1 MPPEESR
8 IVLPPAPASLSARPV
23 RGWREPVSI
32 DTYGIG
38 EPDRYPAY
46 LDQRVYQGSSGAV
59 YPMPFVDRV
68 EHTKAPREWDAIHLE
83 NAFVRLMVLP
93 ELGGR
98 IHVGLDRTR
107 GYDFFYRNDVI
118 KPALVGL
125 LGPWVSGGVEL
136 NWPQHHRPATFL
148 PVETWIE
155 SEPDGAVTVWCS
167 DHDPFARLQGMHGV
181 RLRPDSALVELRV
194 RLVNRTDDVQTFLW
208 WANVAAAVHDD
219 YQAFFPTDVTV
230 VADHAKRAVTT
241 FPAASGRYY
250 GVDYPARRTA
260 EHPDGDRLDWY
271 RNIPVPTS
279 YMCLGSQD
287 DFFGGY
293 DHAAGAGFVH
303 WADHRISPGKKM
315 WTWGD
320 APFGRAWDRHLTDTN
335 GPYIELMAGVFTDNQ
350 PDFAFLRPG
359 ETTTFSQYWYP
370 IQDIGPVHQATRDA
384 AVRLDVG
391 TGGTVRVGVAVT
403 SPRPGARV
411 VLRAGEEVLLDE
423 RADVAPGNPLV
434 RELTGPPGVGA
445 TGYELVVEHDGATLL
460 TWRPRAEAG
469 PDSGPDADPDTGPD
483 ADPGTTIPEPAMP
496 EPATEPPA
504 PADIDSLDELYVTG
518 LHLEQYRHAT
528 RSPEPYW
535 TEALRRDP
543 GDARCATA
551 LAARRARAGRLA
563 DAERLLRTATAR
575 LTLRNPNPRDGE
587 AHYRLGVVLAR
598 QGRTAEAREA
608 LGTASWDQAWRDA
621 AAVATAR
628 LDLAEGRDADAAEQL
643 EALLRRSPEHVQGR
657 NLAAVAAGR
666 IGDTQRARDLVR
678 GTLAVDPLDAWARD
692 LAARLGAP
700 TTAGPTT
707 DPTVALDVA
716 LEHASAG
723 QTAAAVELLEDVAT
737 RPSPRGQRDVRALA
751 LLHLADLELTRGDH
765 GAAADALERARRAPR
780 DWAFPAATDDDAL
793 ARLRRAWPQD
803 PLVAGLAGHRLYAA
817 GRRDEAIA
825 AWEVAASGDGTDPV
839 VLRNLGVAAHNVQG
853 DAEAAAAWYAR
864 ARAVA
869 PDDARLLYEADQLE
883 ARRGTAPEHRLAV
896 LLDRPD
902 LVGARDDLSVQVAE
916 LLTAVGRADDALEIL
931 TGRPFQPWE
940 GGEGRV
946 LAAWDAAHL
955 ALGRGALDDGD
966 AAAALAH
973 AAAAL
978 DPPASLGEARHP
990 LANTADLHLLLGDAL
1005 AAVGRSDDAREAW
1018 RTAADQQ
1025 GDFEG
1030 MAVQDFSERTA
1041 ASVLALRRL
1050 GRDDEAR
1057 LLRDGLARYVE
1068 QEAGRRAT
1076 VDYFATS
1083 LPTMLLFTHDVQ
1095 EEHDDR
1101 VRALRNQLAALDR
1114 AATHRVRVTRPPA
1127 VRRDHLAL
1135 GSPPGTPDAVAVTGR
1150 YLERAG
1156 RPWFPVTGEVH
1167 YSRIPRERWSEVLG
1181 HARAGGLDSVATYV
1195 FWQAHEPTPGDFR
1208 WDGNLDLRAFVELAA
1223 RHGLAVIVR
1232 MGPWAHGE
1240 ARYGG
1245 FPDWLVER
1253 GVAARTNDPAYLDL
1267 VRAFY
1272 AQTIAQLDGLLHAQ
1286 GGPVIGAQMDNEL
1299 YDQPEHLAMLRTIA
1313 EELGLQVPLW
1323 TATGWGGAQ
1332 VPDTLLPVYSAYADG
1347 FWEDADTEWP
1357 AFAPVHF
1364 RYSTV
1369 RDDLSVGADLREALD
1384 GLAVDRAAEPPG
1396 PDDDLLPYAT
1406 CELGGGMHVAYH
1418 RRPLVTPDDVAA
1430 LALAKIGSGSV
1441 WQGYYMYAGGTQRV
1455 GPRGTEQESQ
1465 ATGYPN
1471 DVPTR
1476 TYDFGAPVGEHGQ
1489 VRRHHHLLRR
1499 QHLWLRAD
1507 GDALAAM
1514 TTTVGGGSDDPS
1526 ALRWSVRSDGRRG
1539 YVFLTTYQPARR
1551 PLAAQ
1556 PSTQV
1561 QVEQEDTTVTVPTR
1575 PVDLPAGL
1583 SVAWPLRYPLAEGL
1597 VLRSATAQLLTRVS
1611 DGGGPGIAGNR
1622 PGELVVLV
1630 ATDGVPVELVLDG
1643 DVEATGPVSVRREG
1657 GTTVLDLTGDPGPET
1672 VVRLHGA
1679 PGTAGESG
1687 VRVLVLDEATANRLY
1702 RLDVGGRER
1711 LVLCDAPVHAL
1722 DGNLVVHTDEPTT
1735 TVSVLPAPA
1744 SLAASLPLSAS
1755 DGATATPAGEA
1766 GTLWS
1771 TWTLAVPGA
1780 GSRRVAAD
1788 LRLGAPAPPLPAR
1801 GGPMDRLSAPTDFT
1815 GAARVHLDVPADA
1828 LAGVDRA
1835 LLRVSWTGDVGRAL
1849 VGGEVVSDHFW
1860 HGRAWDVDLTP
1871 WRDDVARD
1879 GVTLDLLPWRAE
1891 IGVWV
1896 DPSVRDVPDGI
1907 TVEAVDVVRVARTVL
1922 TLKEDA

>member
-8 IVLPPAPASLSARPV
+8 IILPPAPENIAAHPV

-46 LDQRVYQGSSGAV
+46 LDQRVYQGSTGAV

-83 NAFVRLMVLP
+83 NAYVRLMVLP

-148 PVETWIE
+148 PTEAWIE
-155 SEPDGAVTVWCS
+155 REPDGAVTVWCS
-167 DHDPFARLQGMHGV
+167 DHDPFARMQGMHGV

-260 EHPDGDRLDWY
+260 ERPDGDRLDWY

-315 WTWGD
+315 WTWGN
-320 APFGRAWDRHLTDTN
+320 APFGRAWDQHLTDSN
-335 GPYIELMAGVFTDNQ
+335 GPYVELMAGVFTDNQ

-359 ETTTFSQYWYP
+359 ETTSFSQYWYP
-370 IQDIGPVHQATRDA
+370 IQDVGPVHQATRDA
-384 AVRLDVG
+384 AVRLDVSAEG
-391 TGGTVRVGVAVT
+391 AVRVGVAVT
-403 SPRPGARV
+403 SPRAGARV

-423 RADVAPGNPLV
+423 RADVAPGAPLV
-434 RELTGPPGVGA
+434 RELTGPAGVAA
-445 TGYELVVEHDGATLL
+445 TAYELVVEHDGAPLL
-460 TWRPRAEAG
+460 TWRPRTAA
-469 PDSGPDADPDTGPD
+469 DADADAATAADAATD
-483 ADPGTTIPEPAMP
+483 ADA
-496 EPATEPPA
+496 ATEPPA

-518 LHLEQYRHAT
+518 LHLDQYRHAT

-543 GDARCATA
+543 SDARCATA

-563 DAERLLRTATAR
+563 DAEQLLRTATAR

-608 LGTASWDQAWRDA
+608 LGTAAWDQAWRDA
-621 AAVATAR
+621 ATVATAR
-628 LDLAEGRDADAAEQL
+628 LDLAEGRAADATEQL
-643 EALLRRSPEHVQGR
+643 DALLRRSPEHVQGR
-657 NLAAVAAGR
+657 NLAALAARRG
-666 IGDTQRARDLVR
+666 GDAEGARDLVR

-692 LAARLGAP
+692 LAARFGVA
-700 TTAGPTT
+700 TTVGPTT
-707 DPTVALDVA
+707 DPTIALDVA

-723 QTAAAVELLEDVAT
+723 QTTAAVELFEDVAT

-751 LLHLADLELTRGDH
+751 LLHLADLELSLGDR
-765 GAAADALERARRAPR
+765 AAAGRALERARRAPR
-780 DWAFPAATDDDAL
+780 DRAFPAATDDDAL

-817 GRRDEAIA
+817 GRREEAIA

-839 VLRNLGVAAHNVQG
+839 VLRNLGVAAHNVRG
-853 DAEAAAAWYAR
+853 DAEAAAAWYAQ

-869 PDDARLLYEADQLE
+869 PDDARLLYEGDQLE
-883 ARRGTAPEHRLAV
+883 ARRGTAPERRLAV

-902 LVGARDDLSVQVAE
+902 LVGARDDLSVQLAE
-916 LLTAVGRADDALEIL
+916 LLTAVGRADEALEIL

-946 LAAWDAAHL
+946 LAAWDAAHR
-955 ALGRGALDDGD
+955 ALGRRALEDGD

-973 AAAAL
+973 ATAAL
-978 DPPASLGEARHP
+978 APAATLGEARHP
-990 LANTADLHLLLGDAL
+990 LANTADLHLLEGDAL
-1005 AAVGRSDDAREAW
+1005 SAAGRADEARDAW

-1025 GDFEG
+1025 GDFAG
-1030 MAVQDFSERTA
+1030 MAVQAFSERTA

-1050 GRDDEAR
+1050 GRDSEAR

-1076 VDYFATS
+1076 IDYFATS
-1083 LPTMLLFTHDVQ
+1083 LPAMLLFTRDVQ
-1095 EEHDDR
+1095 QDHDDR
-1101 VRALRNQLAALDR
+1101 VRALRGQLAALDGSG
-1114 AATHRVRVTRPPA
+1114 ATSPTPTRRVRVTRPPA
-1127 VRRDHLAL
+1127 PRRDHLEL
-1135 GSPPGTPDAVAVTGR
+1135 GDPPDTPDAVAVTGR

-1208 WDGNLDLRAFVELAA
+1208 WDGNLDLRAFVELAG
-1223 RHGLAVIVR
+1223 RHGLDVIVR

-1240 ARYGG
+1240 ARHGG

-1253 GVAARTNDPAYLDL
+1253 GVAVRTNDPAYLDL

-1272 AQTIAQLDGLLHAQ
+1272 AQTVAQLDGLLHAD

-1299 YDQPEHLAMLRTIA
+1299 YDQPEHLAVLRTIA
-1313 EELGLQVPLW
+1313 EELGLQVPVW

-1384 GLAVDRAAEPPG
+1384 GVTVDGAAGAGSRPG
-1396 PDDDLLPYAT
+1396 DDALPYAT

-1418 RRPLVTPDDVAA
+1418 RRPLVTPEDVAA

-1455 GPRGTEQESQ
+1455 GPHGPEQESQ
-1465 ATGYPN
+1465 ATAYPN

-1489 VRRHHHLLRR
+1489 VRHHHHLLRR

-1507 GDALAAM
+1507 GAELTAM

-1526 ALRWSVRSDGRRG
+1526 ELRWSVRSDGRRG

-1561 QVEQEDTTVTVPTR
+1561 QVELEDTTVTVPTR
-1575 PVDLPAGL
+1575 PVDLPAGV
-1583 SVAWPLRYPLAEGL
+1583 SVAWPLRFPLADGL
-1597 VLRSATAQLLTRVS
+1597 VLRSATAQLLARLPHDDAHD
-1611 DGGGPGIAGNR
+1611 DGG
-1622 PGELVVLV
+1622 LLVLV

-1643 DVEATGPVSVRREG
+1643 DVEATGPVVARREG
-1657 GTTVLDLTGDPGPET
+1657 GTTVLDLTRAPGPEA
-1672 VVRLHGA
+1672 VVRLQGA
-1679 PGTAGESG
+1679 ADESG

-1711 LVLCDAPVHAL
+1711 LVLSDVPVHAL
-1722 DGNLVVHTDEPTT
+1722 DGALVVHTDVPTA
-1735 TVSVLPAPA
+1735 TVSLLPAPA
-1744 SLAASLPLSAS
+1744 SLTVSGGDAAVVETGGQ
-1755 DGATATPAGEA
+1755 GA
-1766 GTLWS
+1766 LWT

-1780 GSRRVAAD
+1780 GRVPVAAD
-1788 LRLGAPAPPLPAR
+1788 LRPHAPAPPPPAR
-1801 GGPMDRLSAPTDFT
+1801 GGPMDRLGAPTDFD
-1815 GAARVHLDVPADA
+1815 GAARVHLDVPADV
-1828 LAGVDRA
+1828 LGGVDRT
-1835 LLRVSWTGDVGRAL
+1835 LLRITWTGDVGRAL
-1849 VGGEVVSDHFW
+1849 VGDEVVSDHFW

-1871 WRDDVARD
+1871 WREDVACD
-1879 GVTLDLLPWRAE
+1879 GVELELLPWCAE
-1891 IGVWV
+1891 TGVWV

-1922 TLKEDA
+1922 TLEEDS